1 MPARPDGRAAAD
13 LRPIDFTV
21 GLQKHAEGSVLI
33 KCGDTWV
40 LCAASVEEKVPSFLE
55 GKGTGW
61 VTAEYGMLPRSTHTR
76 TSRQSGGRGQEI
88 QRLIGRALRG
98 VVDRRAL
105 GQRTITLDC
114 DVLVADGGTRTAAI
128 TGGWLAL
135 ALAVEG
141 LKRRGLLAADAPV
154 LGEPLAAISVGII
167 DGEPRLDLNY
177 AEDARADVDMN
188 VVMTESGRLVEV
200 QGTAE
205 GAPFARAQLDQLI
218 DLATTGVRELCR
230 RQRQLLAERR

>member
-21 GLQKHAEGSVLI
+21 GMQKHAEGSVLI

-40 LCAASVEEKVPSFLE
+40 LCSASVEEKVPGFLD
-55 GKGTGW
+55 GKNIGW

-105 GQRTITLDC
+105 GPRTITLDC

-141 LKRRGLLAADAPV
+141 LKRRGLVAADAPV

-188 VVMTESGRLVEV
+188 VVMTEGGRLVEV

-205 GAPFARAQLDQLI
+205 GAPFARAELDKLL
-218 DLATTGVRELCR
+218 DLATAGVRELCR

>member
-1 MPARPDGRAAAD
+1 MPARPDGRGAAD

-21 GLQKHAEGSVLI
+21 GMQKHAEGSVLI

-55 GKGTGW
+55 GKGIGW

-76 TSRQSGGRGQEI
+76 TGRQSGGRGQEI

-98 VVDRRAL
+98 VIDRRAL
-105 GQRTITLDC
+105 GPRTITLDC
-114 DVLVADGGTRTAAI
+114 DVIVADGGTRTAAI

-141 LKRRGLLAADAPV
+141 LRRRGLVSADAPV

-205 GAPFARAQLDQLI
+205 GAPFARAELDQLI
-218 DLATTGVRELCR
+218 DLATSGVRELCR

>member
-167 DGEPRLDLNY
+167 DGEPRLDLCY
-177 AEDARADVDMN
+177 VEDARADVDMN

-205 GAPFARAQLDQLI
+205 GAPFARAELDKLL
-218 DLATTGVRELCR
+218 DLATAGVRELCR
-230 RQRQLLAERR
+230 R